1 MSRVLIVDDNED
13 AADAL
18 SALIELSGHESWV
31 AYDPMRALEL
41 AKEMIPDVA
50 LLDLDLPQ
58 MDGVALGRTLRRI
71 RGGKHLRLIAVTGH
85 GGFRHRVAAMK
96 AGFERFLVKPTD
108 PNEIRDVIDA
118 RTSRRLVP

>member
-1 MSRVLIVDDNED
+1 MTQSSPGPTARRRVLVVDDNED

-41 AKEMIPDVA
+41 AKETIPDVA

-85 GGFRHRVAAMK
+85 GGFRRYA
-96 AGFERFLVKPTD
+96 KPADTTWTRS
-108 PNEIRDVIDA
+108 PK
-118 RTSRRLVP
+118 TLT